1 MENLV
6 NETVA
11 TEVETTMVEAPADVT
26 VIEMPE
32 TEETSSTGA
41 LIASVI
47 GIGGLAVGGAIG
59 VKKFVD
65 SRLDQIISGEKE
77 TNSPFL
83 TGLAAMRAKKRAL
96 KKEKKAKK
104 EAEQQ
109 PADKVV
115 EAEVKDVKSK

>member
-32 TEETSSTGA
+32 TEETSTGA
-41 LIASVI
+41 LVASVI

-65 SRLDQIISGEKE
+65 SRLDKIISGEKE
-77 TNSPFL
+77 TDSAIL
-83 TGLAAMRAKKRAL
+83 TGLAAMRAKKLEKKAL
-96 KKEKKAKK
+96 KKAKK